1 MASLL
6 EISDLRVIFDSP
18 DGAIHAVNGI
28 TLGLKEREVLGVVG
42 ESGSGKSQS
51 WLAVMGLLAKNGH
64 ATGSIKLQGEEILGL
79 SHSQLNR
86 IRGNQIS
93 MIFQD
98 PMTALNPY
106 LTIGKQMTEVL
117 TAHRKINRRE
127 AEKQAIE
134 SLKAVHITAA
144 ESRLKMY
151 PHEFSG
157 GMRQRVMIAMA
168 LLANPKILIADEPTT
183 NLDVTVQAQ
192 ILALL
197 NELRDRF
204 GTAIVLV
211 THDLGVV
218 AQIADRVAVLYG
230 GRVLEQA
237 NIDDLFKNY
246 RHPYTEGLLHSV
258 PSLGDDRTE
267 RLATIPGI
275 PPDPAHLPSGCPFS
289 PRCQYAKPRC
299 TREMPALE
307 PVGQYHWKACFHA
320 GQLGHLSTD
329 A

>member
-1 MASLL
+1 MTSLL
-6 EISDLRVIFDSP
+6 EISDLHVTFDTP
-18 DGAIHAVNGI
+18 DETIHAVNGV
-28 TLGLKEREVLGVVG
+28 TLSLKEREVLGVVG

-64 ATGSIKLQGEEILGL
+64 ATGSVKLQGEEILGL
-79 SHSQLNR
+79 SHRRMNRVRGDQL
-86 IRGNQIS
+86 S
-93 MIFQD
+93 MVFQD

-117 TAHRKINRRE
+117 TAHRKIKNRE

-134 SLKAVHITAA
+134 SLKAVHITGA

-168 LLANPKILIADEPTT
+168 LLANPRVLIADEPTT

-197 NELRDRF
+197 NELRERF

-237 NIDDLFKNY
+237 HIGELFKDY

-258 PSLGDDRTE
+258 PSLGDKRTE

-275 PPDPAHLPSGCPFS
+275 PPDPAHLPTGCPFS
-289 PRCQYAKPRC
+289 PRCRYAETRC
-299 TREMPALE
+299 KQEMPSLE
-307 PVGQYHWKACFHA
+307 SVSQSHWKACFHA
-320 GQLGHLSTD
+320 GPLGQLSPDL
-329 A
+329 